1 MAVSREAQHGSQ
13 KHNGDENMEK
23 GGKKERS
30 QQTGFHTST
39 IKKNLT
45 N

>member
-1 MAVSREAQHGSQ
+1 MAVSREAQHGSP

-30 QQTGFHTST
+30 QQTKP
-39 IKKNLT
+39 IRRR
-45 N
+45 